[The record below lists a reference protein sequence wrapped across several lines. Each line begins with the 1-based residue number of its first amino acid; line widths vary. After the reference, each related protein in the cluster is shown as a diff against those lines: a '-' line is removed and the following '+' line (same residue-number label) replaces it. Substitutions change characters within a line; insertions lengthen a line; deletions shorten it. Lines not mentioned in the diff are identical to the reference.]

1 MWCNSCRVHPSM
13 QSERLEKKVQ
23 TYKGQKV
30 ALNDV
35 VMANMSGGGFKGLC
49 GVFTYLYI
57 NISHRTKE
65 KFLKF
70 PLFFTILLNEK
81 IQQKMEGENLQ
92 YIHSELLLYI
102 PNFLKAFSK
111 MKVLLK

>member
-1 MWCNSCRVHPSM
+1 M

-35 VMANMSGGGFKGLC
+35 VMANISGGGFEGLC

-70 PLFFTILLNEK
+70 PLFFTLLVNEE
-81 IQQKMEGENLQ
+81 IQQKMEDNIFILNYFYLSQ
-92 YIHSELLLYI
+92 T
-102 PNFLKAFSK
+102 F
-111 MKVLLK
+111 

>member
-1 MWCNSCRVHPSM
+1 M

-35 VMANMSGGGFKGLC
+35 VMANMSGGGFEGLC
-49 GVFTYLYI
+49 RVFTYLGIYI

-65 KFLKF
+65 KFLKV
-70 PLFFTILLNEK
+70 PLFFTLLVNEE
-81 IQQKMEGENLQ
+81 IQQKMEGGNLQ
-92 YIHSELLLYI
+92 YIHFELLLYI
-102 PNFLKAFSK
+102 PNFLKAFSR
-111 MKVLLK
+111 MKALVK

>member
-1 MWCNSCRVHPSM
+1 M

-35 VMANMSGGGFKGLC
+35 VMANMSGGGFEGLC
-49 GVFTYLYI
+49 RDI

-65 KFLKF
+65 NFLKF
-70 PLFFTILLNEK
+70 PLFFTILVNEE

-92 YIHSELLLYI
+92 YIYS
-102 PNFLKAFSK
+102 F
-111 MKVLLK
+111 